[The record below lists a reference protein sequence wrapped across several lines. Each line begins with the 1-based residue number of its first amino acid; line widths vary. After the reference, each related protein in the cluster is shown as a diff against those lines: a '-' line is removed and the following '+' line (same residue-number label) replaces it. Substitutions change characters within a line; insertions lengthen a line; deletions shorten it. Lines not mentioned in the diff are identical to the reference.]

1 VPFYVILGKF
11 TDEGIKAIKES
22 PKRVEEQRAAVE
34 KAGGK
39 LLGFY
44 YTMGEYDFV
53 SIVESPSD
61 EAALTLLF
69 SLGRLGRVRTVTLKA
84 FPVQEVAKLIEKLP

>member
-1 VPFYVILGKF
+1 MPFYIILGKF

-22 PKRVEEQRAAVE
+22 PKRVEEQRVAIE

-39 LLGFY
+39 LHGFY

-53 SIVESPSD
+53 SIVEGPSD
-61 EAALTLLF
+61 ESALALLF
-69 SLGRLGRVRTVTLKA
+69 SLGRLGRVRTITLKA
-84 FPVQEVAKLIEKLP
+84 FPVEEAAKIIEKLP

>member
-1 VPFYVILGKF
+1 MPFYIILGKF

-22 PKRVEEQRAAVE
+22 PKRVEEQRVVIE

-39 LLGFY
+39 LHGFY

-53 SIVESPSD
+53 SIVEGPSD
-61 EAALTLLF
+61 EVALTLLL

-84 FPVQEVAKLIEKLP
+84 FPVEEAAKIIEKLP

>member
-1 VPFYVILGKF
+1 MPFYVILGKF
-11 TDEGIKAIKES
+11 TDEALKNIKES

-39 LLGFY
+39 FHGFY

-53 SIVESPSD
+53 SLVELPSD
-61 EAALTLLF
+61 EVAMSLLLALG
-69 SLGRLGRVRTVTLKA
+69 SIGRVRTTTLKA
-84 FPVQEVAKLIEKLP
+84 FPVSEVAKLIQKLP

>member
-22 PKRVEEQRAAVE
+22 PKRVEEQRTAVE

-69 SLGRLGRVRTVTLKA
+69 S
-84 FPVQEVAKLIEKLP
+84 

>member
-1 VPFYVILGKF
+1 MPFYIILGKF

-22 PKRVEEQRAAVE
+22 PKRVEEQRVAIE

-39 LLGFY
+39 LHGFY

-53 SIVESPSD
+53 SIFEAQAMKSP
-61 EAALTLLF
+61 
-69 SLGRLGRVRTVTLKA
+69 
-84 FPVQEVAKLIEKLP
+84 

>member
-1 VPFYVILGKF
+1 MPFYIILGKF

-22 PKRVEEQRAAVE
+22 PKRVEEQRVAIE

-39 LLGFY
+39 LHGFY

-53 SIVESPSD
+53 ALVEGPSD
-61 EAALTLLF
+61 EAALTPLF
-69 SLGRLGRVRTVTLKA
+69 SLRRLGRVRTVTLKA